1 MKKKFL
7 SKKFFL
13 KKMKAKNDIEYAKKI
28 SDKLDNIIT
37 KGFEIN
43 RNNILEAEDI
53 KYKKQTISSET
64 YDEFGF
70 LDKYKDV
77 YEKKK

>member
-1 MKKKFL
+1 MKE
-7 SKKFFL
+7 
-13 KKMKAKNDIEYAKKI
+13 NNNIEYTKKI
-28 SDKLDNIIT
+28 SNKLDDIIT

-70 LDKYKDV
+70 LDKYKDSS
-77 YEKKK
+77 EKKK

>member
-1 MKKKFL
+1 
-7 SKKFFL
+7 
-13 KKMKAKNDIEYAKKI
+13 MKAKNDIEYAKKI

-53 KYKKQTISSET
+53 KYKKQTINSET

-77 YEKKK
+77 SEKKK

>member
-1 MKKKFL
+1 MKD
-7 SKKFFL
+7 
-13 KKMKAKNDIEYAKKI
+13 KNDIEYVKKI

-53 KYKKQTISSET
+53 KYKKHTLGSET

-70 LDKYKDV
+70 LDKYKDAS
-77 YEKKK
+77 EKKK